1 MEQVMAFITESEL
14 REKWKGGTTR
24 FDFPAGTRFS
34 PAALDFI
41 KQWQLD
47 VTVAGE
53 KIVPPG
59 PRVHHYQEDLPPQSL
74 GRATDQGNPARG
86 AKE

>member
-1 MEQVMAFITESEL
+1 MAFVTEAEL
-14 REKWKGGTTR
+14 REKWKSGTIR

-47 VTVAGE
+47 VTVGGE
-53 KIVPPG
+53 KIASPG
-59 PRVHHYQEDLPPQSL
+59 PRQHHYSEDLSPKSF
-74 GRATDQGNPARG
+74 GRATEEFKRVRRD
-86 AKE
+86 